1 MVSWFGARAACAL
14 ALPPLALVLSGCDA
28 PPPSSGSSCGPK
40 PQASPKGGLATEDE
54 YRYFFCSAGGLSWGS
69 TKAKSYAKRELA
81 NLQACNITIAALTDL
96 KGACDDLMRR
106 SGVSWKLPDT
116 FLRLA
121 YQHVET
127 SPVHTEYSMLDIY
140 KVLMGSGCYTSSMAQ
155 NLTVQL
161 VLRHA
166 SSQQLDAANKAMG
179 SKVRILDKS
188 SAMEA
193 AVSLAKAG
201 ADVSV
206 CKAGDKFEKCSQA
219 AVSANLQG
227 IPKRYA
233 KNGELY
239 TASGFVS
246 YYKEGSWLVEWNAAP
261 EEKRFL
267 PSDGRAYTAVEFF
280 DFFGTGWDTKWNSAS
295 LATQQRIAKDGA
307 TYTIPEFVTYYKDT
321 WQSEWQ
327 EAPEVMCKE
336 CKPFEE
342 AASSGPALWR
352 AAALLV

>member
-40 PQASPKGGLATEDE
+40 PQATPEGGLATEDE

-69 TKAKSYAKRELA
+69 KKAKRYATDEVA

-96 KGACDDLMRR
+96 KATCDNLTRR

-121 YQHVET
+121 YQHVDP
-127 SPVHTEYSMLDIY
+127 SPTHTEYSMLDLY
-140 KVLMGSGCYTSSMAQ
+140 KVLVGGGLTPNTAQ
-155 NLTVQL
+155 NSTVQL

-166 SSQQLDAANKAMG
+166 SSLQLDAAYKAMG
-179 SKVRILDKS
+179 SNVGKLDKNA
-188 SAMEA
+188 AMDA

-201 ADVSV
+201 ADVSQ
-206 CKAGDKFEKCSQA
+206 CKAGDKFKTCSKI
-219 AVSANLQG
+219 AVQANLQG
-227 IPKRYA
+227 TPKRYA

-239 TASGFVS
+239 DASEFITHYGDD
-246 YYKEGSWLVEWNAAP
+246 SWLVEWNSGP

-267 PSDGRAYTAVEFF
+267 PNDKVAYTAVEFF
-280 DFFGTGWDTKWNSAS
+280 AYFGTSWTAKWTSAAV
-295 LATQQRIAKDGA
+295 ATQQRIAKNGA
-307 TYTIPEFVTYYKDT
+307 IYTVPEFQEYYKDA

-327 EAPEVMCKE
+327 EAPEVMCRE
-336 CKPFEE
+336 CKPFDE
-342 AASSGPALWR
+342 AAASEPALWR